1 MDHVDVLQDTLTAE
15 QIVLNVDPIVQNA
28 IMNLFAHNAM
38 MDLLIFTKEVA
49 DVQMDFRTME
59 HSVNNAEII
68 VNNA

>member
-1 MDHVDVLQDTLTAE
+1 MDHVDVLQDTMTAE

-49 DVQMDFRTME
+49 DAQMDFGMME
-59 HSVNNAEII
+59 RSVKNVEII
-68 VNNA
+68 VCNV